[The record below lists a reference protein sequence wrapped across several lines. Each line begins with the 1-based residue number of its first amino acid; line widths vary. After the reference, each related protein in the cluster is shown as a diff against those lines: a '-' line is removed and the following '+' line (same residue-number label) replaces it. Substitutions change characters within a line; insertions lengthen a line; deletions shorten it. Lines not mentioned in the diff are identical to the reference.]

1 MEIAAAG
8 LPLPQI
14 QQEAVGQYSFL
25 SRTSNKIHSTTNGSS
40 RTKTVTT
47 KTNGLGSTTRFRCSG
62 SFSYCFFSTATDGRR
77 LTTHANGRFH
87 KSKEGGRHRRRVRQS
102 RRNSTFRRRR
112 CKTAGSTG
120 CSRLRFARFRRQT
133 EQSSCSFGCTCSFMA
148 FFTSR
153 TFLPLHDSRG
163 YCCFGASNFLSLNGK
178 GFRFFKERRGRRYKF
193 NFGEECDNGC
203 F

>member
-1 MEIAAAG
+1 MKVEAAG

-25 SRTSNKIHSTTNGSS
+25 SRTFNKIHSTTNGSS
-40 RTKTVTT
+40 RTETVTT
-47 KTNGLGSTTRFRCSG
+47 KTNGLGSTTRSRCSG
-62 SFSYCFFSTATDGRR
+62 SFSYYFFSTDTGGRR
-77 LTTHANGRFH
+77 STTRANGRFRR
-87 KSKEGGRHRRRVRQS
+87 SKGDGRHRRQARLL

-120 CSRLRFARFRRQT
+120 CSRLRFVRFRRQT
-133 EQSSCSFGCTCSFMA
+133 EQSSCSFGCTCSFTA

-153 TFLPLHDSRG
+153 TFLPLRGSRG
-163 YCCFGASNFLSLNGK
+163 YCCFGASNFLSSNGK
-178 GFRFFKERRGRRYKF
+178 GFRFFKGRRGRRCRF
-193 NFGEECDNGC
+193 SFGAACGNGC